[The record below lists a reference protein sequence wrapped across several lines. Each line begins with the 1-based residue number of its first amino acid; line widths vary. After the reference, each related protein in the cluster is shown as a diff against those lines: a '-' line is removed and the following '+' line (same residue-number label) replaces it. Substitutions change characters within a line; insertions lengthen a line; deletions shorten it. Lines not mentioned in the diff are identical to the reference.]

1 MLKGVLPNGK
11 SSEFNPLVKLTAIG
25 ERVLYMKK
33 LVVTIAC
40 LSMLAIYS
48 AAQEIPK
55 AEVYAGYTFVRFYPN
70 SAVQAFTANG
80 GLGSFQYN
88 FTHHFSFVAE
98 LGGVH
103 NGQLAIGNLGVVEP
117 DQTSFT
123 YLFGPRVFF
132 NKAGVVS
139 PFIEYE
145 VGGFYNSRSFNV
157 PNNLLVFPLPPL
169 SGVGVRVNP
178 TYTKFSSS
186 QNAVAMAVGGGV
198 DIRLS
203 HLIGFRPIQLDY
215 LPTNFSPF
223 NVNLIATGRIYNPT
237 TWQQNIRYST
247 GILFRFGGATPP
259 PPTVACNVTPAE
271 LLPWAGPVEASVQT
285 TNFNPGRT
293 LDYSWS
299 STSGQIMGQGPEAKV
314 DTANLSPGTY
324 TVSAH
329 VSDPKRRTN
338 GSASNTCE
346 FTVKQPQSPQV
357 ACSATP
363 STVKP
368 GEPITIN
375 VETSSPDQSRI
386 ERRTVNSNV
395 GALKEG
401 ETVAGSQPGEYTT
414 TATLD
419 TTNVPPGP
427 VNVSVAVT
435 DVHGLSGSCVA
446 SANVAAPPAEIVS
459 ETLISDCDFNNPKKL
474 ARVDNECKAVLDEV
488 ALRLQHEP
496 NGKVVVVGCAEEEEV
511 AKVSGVDALRAANAK
526 AYLTGGEAK
535 QQIDASRIEIRTS
548 TTHDCGKKARLYFV
562 PEGGTFTQQ
571 NTVIVD
577 ESTLPANTVGEPAA
591 KKRR

>member
-1 MLKGVLPNGK
+1 MLKDVLPNGK
-11 SSEFNPLVKLTAIG
+11 FSEFNPLVKLTAIG

-55 AEVYAGYTFVRFYPN
+55 AEVYAGYSFVRFYPN
-70 SAVQAFTANG
+70 SSVDAFTANG
-80 GLGSFQYN
+80 GVGSFQYN
-88 FTHHFSFVAE
+88 FTRHFSFVAE

-103 NGQLAIGNLGVVEP
+103 NGTVTEPLGIAQL
-117 DQTSFT
+117 DQTAFT

-145 VGGFYNSRSFNV
+145 VGGFHNSRSFNV
-157 PNNLLVFPLPPL
+157 PNNLLPVPLPPL
-169 SGVGVRVNP
+169 SGVTVQPYP
-178 TYTKFSSS
+178 TYTKFRTT
-186 QNAVAMAVGGGV
+186 QNAAAMAVGGGV

-215 LPTNFSPF
+215 LPTNFSRF
-223 NVNLIATGRIYNPT
+223 NIPGVGALNTSS
-237 TWQQNIRYST
+237 WQQNLRYST
-247 GILFRFGGATPP
+247 GVLFRFGGATPP

-271 LLPWAGPVEASVQT
+271 LLPWAGPVQASVQT

-293 LDYSWS
+293 LDYAWS

-346 FTVKQPQSPQV
+346 FTVKQPQAPQV

-368 GEPITIN
+368 GEPITISIQG
-375 VETSSPDQSRI
+375 SSPDQSRI
-386 ERRTVNSNV
+386 ERRTINSNA
-395 GALKEG
+395 GALREG
-401 ETVAGSQPGEYTT
+401 ETVAGGQPGEFTT

-419 TTNVPPGP
+419 TANVQPGP

-446 SANVAAPPAEIVS
+446 SANVLAPPAEIVS
-459 ETLISDCDFNNPKKL
+459 ESLISDCDFNNPKKL

-496 NGKVVVVGCAEEEEV
+496 NGKLVVVGCAEEEEV
-511 AKVSGVDALRAANAK
+511 VKVSGVDALRAANAK

-535 QQIDASRIEIRTS
+535 QQIDVSRIEIRTS
-548 TTHDCGKKARLYFV
+548 STHDCGSKARLYFV
-562 PEGGTFTQQ
+562 PEGGTFTQT

-577 ESTLPANTVGEPAA
+577 ESTLPANRLGEPAA
-591 KKRR
+591 RPKR

>member
-1 MLKGVLPNGK
+1 
-11 SSEFNPLVKLTAIG
+11 
-25 ERVLYMKK
+25 VLYMKK

-55 AEVYAGYTFVRFYPN
+55 AEFYAGYTFVRFYPN
-70 SAVQAFTANG
+70 SAVHAFTANG

-88 FTHHFSFVAE
+88 FTRHFSFVAE

-103 NGQLAIGNLGVVEP
+103 NGRITIGDLGVVQP
-117 DQTSFT
+117 DQTAFT

-145 VGGFYNSRSFNV
+145 VGGFHNSRSFNV
-157 PNNLLVFPLPPL
+157 PNDLLPVPLPPL
-169 SGVGVRVNP
+169 PGVGVTP
-178 TYTKFSSS
+178 YATYTKFRST

-215 LPTNFSPF
+215 LPTHFSPF
-223 NVNLIATGRIYNPT
+223 NVPGLGPINST
-237 TWQQNIRYST
+237 TWQQNLRYST
-247 GILFRFGGATPP
+247 GVLFRLGGAAPP
-259 PPTVACNVTPAE
+259 PPTVACNVTPEE
-271 LLPWAGPVEASVQT
+271 LLPWAGPVQASVQT

-314 DTANLSPGTY
+314 DTGNLSPGSY
-324 TVSAH
+324 TISAH

-338 GSASNTCE
+338 GSASGTCS
-346 FTVKQPQSPQV
+346 FTVKQPQAPQV

-375 VETSSPDQSRI
+375 IQGSSPDQSRI
-386 ERRTVNSNV
+386 ERRTINSNA
-395 GALKEG
+395 GALREG
-401 ETVAGSQPGEYTT
+401 ETVAGGQPGEFTT

-419 TTNVPPGP
+419 TANVPPGP

-446 SANVAAPPAEIVS
+446 SANVLAPPAEIVS
-459 ETLISDCDFNNPKKL
+459 ESLISDCDFNNPKKL

-496 NGKVVVVGCAEEEEV
+496 NGKLVVVGCAEEEEV

-548 TTHDCGKKARLYFV
+548 STHDCGKKARLYFV
-562 PEGGTFTQQ
+562 PEGGTFTQT

-577 ESTLPANTVGEPAA
+577 ESTLPANRLGEPARP
-591 KKRR
+591 KR